1 LTGNKQPA
9 MLDSYKLFKSYK
21 YFNFS
26 FEFGLTICDNMHRK
40 GCCMTKV
47 SMTKARR
54 DFTDIAQRVMYGDE
68 RICIQKNN
76 KAAFALVPVE
86 DVEILEALEDQIDVQ
101 AAKAAIKKG
110 KFIDL
115 EILAKQLGV

>member
-1 LTGNKQPA
+1 
-9 MLDSYKLFKSYK
+9 
-21 YFNFS
+21 
-26 FEFGLTICDNMHRK
+26 
-40 GCCMTKV
+40 MTKI

-54 DFTDIAQRVMYGDE
+54 DFTDIANRVMYGDE
-68 RICIQKNN
+68 RICIKKNN

-86 DVEILEALEDQIDVQ
+86 DVEILEVLEDQIDVQ

-115 EILAKQLGV
+115 KVLAKQLGV

>member
-1 LTGNKQPA
+1 
-9 MLDSYKLFKSYK
+9 
-21 YFNFS
+21 
-26 FEFGLTICDNMHRK
+26 
-40 GCCMTKV
+40 MTRV
-47 SMTKARR
+47 SMTRARQ
-54 DFTDIAQRVMYGDE
+54 DFTNVANRVMFGNE
-68 RICIQKNN
+68 RICIEKNN

-115 EILAKQLGV
+115 KVLAKQLGV